1 MSKQRW
7 KNDHFQKE
15 QKKKK
20 KKKKSF
26 QIEYT
31 EFKVLTAISESSSL
45 YSPF

>member
-15 QKKKK
+15 QKKK

>member
-15 QKKKK
+15 QK

-45 YSPF
+45 FSPF

>member
-20 KKKKSF
+20 KKKNSF

>member
-15 QKKKK
+15 Q

>member
-26 QIEYT
+26 KIEYT
-31 EFKVLTAISESSSL
+31 ELKFLTAISESSSL